1 MNKRFSTLLAAALV
15 AGGLSANVMATD
27 IATTDLKDGQFI
39 HLSTATGGTTYLAM
53 DAKGDFSTVD
63 ASNWSGKINSL
74 LGALW
79 QIKLIP
85 HTTQAGT
92 TYTYSFTNRL
102 SGQMLSVNLQSN
114 VIGGGRAAISAPTP
128 VAANEIAANEKGGN
142 TEWAYDAGKGFYAV
156 KGDSI
161 FTIGTNVLPVA

>member
-102 SGQMLSVNLQSN
+102 SGQMLSVNCCW
-114 VIGGGRAAISAPTP
+114 R
-128 VAANEIAANEKGGN
+128 
-142 TEWAYDAGKGFYAV
+142 W
-156 KGDSI
+156 
-161 FTIGTNVLPVA
+161 

>member
-1 MNKRFSTLLAAALV
+1 MIMNKRFSTLLAAALV

-79 QIKLIP
+79 
-85 HTTQAGT
+85 
-92 TYTYSFTNRL
+92 
-102 SGQMLSVNLQSN
+102 
-114 VIGGGRAAISAPTP
+114 
-128 VAANEIAANEKGGN
+128 
-142 TEWAYDAGKGFYAV
+142 
-156 KGDSI
+156 
-161 FTIGTNVLPVA
+161 